1 MQRVSGVVRRGGGHD
16 EHQLE
21 RPADPRQ
28 RKRQDPSPAVPR
40 RQLLRRSASPAR
52 PTRRSCR
59 RATRCRPRRHSGP
72 VQLDRVLAAL
82 TLQRAHQPAD
92 AAAGAR
98 RFARNSRH
106 GGARRHPGSQRARA
120 DRGPGAQSVAELL
133 GRRVQGLGDRQPGPA
148 RLKAP
153 RPDRRRAR
161 ATNRCCRD
169 SRRAATRCRAFVHT
183 FNATMATLASRQQEL
198 SQTISLL
205 PPLLRR
211 TEAADTALD
220 KSFGPTQ
227 QFAKDFLPGV
237 KQLDPTIG
245 AALPW
250 IAQAKALVS
259 KQELGGLLDRP
270 DTGRPEHRLNDRR
283 HAPARFVGQSAG
295 GVLHAHADPDRQ
307 RVRPGSARHD
317 RAAALPGAVPE
328 RRRDRRRGRQ
338 LRRQRAVR
346 AVVGGRRRHPGSD
359 AVDPEPRSRCTATRS
374 CPCLAR
380 ARRTR
385 ARPRRCAVTSPA
397 PRTPRRT

>member
-1 MQRVSGVVRRGGGHD
+1 MRGLTGGQALNQSLNYSVGAFRASAIVNQALLGSKPHDLTGVVQGN
-16 EHQLE
+16 EQ
-21 RPADPRQ
+21 
-28 RKRQDPSPAVPR
+28 
-40 RQLLRRSASPAR
+40 
-52 PTRRSCR
+52 
-59 RATRCRPRRHSGP
+59 
-72 VQLDRVLAAL
+72 VL
-82 TLQRAHQPAD
+82 Q
-92 AAAGAR
+92 G
-98 RFARNSRH
+98 F
-106 GGARRHPGSQRARA
+106 
-120 DRGPGAQSVAELL
+120 AQS
-133 GRRVQGLGDRQPGPA
+133 GDA
-148 RLKAP
+148 L
-153 RPDRRRAR
+153 
-161 ATNRCCRD
+161 
-169 SRRAATRCRAFVHT
+169 SSLVHT

-259 KQELGGLLDRP
+259 KQELGGLLTDLTP
-270 DTGRPEHRLNDRR
+270 AVQNTGSTIVATRR
-283 HAPARFVGQSAG
+283 ARFVGQSAG
-295 GVLHAHADPDRQ
+295 RVLHAHADPDGQ

-328 RRRDRRRGRQ
+328 RRRDRRRGGQ

-346 AVVGGRRRHPGSD
+346 AVVGGRRRHPGPD
-359 AVDPEPRSRCTATRS
+359 AVDPEPRPAVSATRS
-374 CPCLAR
+374 CPCSAR

-385 ARPRRCAVTSPA
+385 ARPRRCAVTWPA